1 MRRNILIISLIVVLI
16 AACVVPGCLNTG
28 PGTAQITNVTTDKDL
43 YHSKENM
50 TITVLAS
57 AQGDMSN
64 TTLRITGIKN
74 KYNEFQLDDE
84 IPVNLSPGT
93 NIVTY
98 EHKMPSCSS
107 CSGLSAGTYQIDVA
121 LVHNGIII
129 SNTTH
134 SVELQQ

>member
-1 MRRNILIISLIVVLI
+1 MRRNILFLSLIVVLI
-16 AACVVPGCLNTG
+16 AACAVPGCLG
-28 PGTAQITNVTTDKDL
+28 PGTASITNVTTDKDL

-50 TITVLAS
+50 TITVFAN

-74 KYNEFQLDDE
+74 KYGEFQLDDE
-84 IPVNLSPGT
+84 IPVNLSAGS
-93 NIVTY
+93 NIIPY
-98 EHKMPSCSS
+98 QHKMPTCSS

-121 LVHNGIII
+121 LVQNGVII